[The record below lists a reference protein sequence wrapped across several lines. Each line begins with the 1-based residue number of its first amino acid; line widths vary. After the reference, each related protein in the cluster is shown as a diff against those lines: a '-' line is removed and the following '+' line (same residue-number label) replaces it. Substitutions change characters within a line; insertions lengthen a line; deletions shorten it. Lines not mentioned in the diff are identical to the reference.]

1 MRSVTLT
8 VRDVGHF
15 LSAFAAAFLTSWVVA
30 GQPTTRGALYAL
42 APAAATVAFR
52 QVCPNLGQS
61 ATSVV
66 PAVVVPVPEASTVDP
81 TSRSAA

>member
-1 MRSVTLT
+1 MRSATFT

-15 LSAFAAAFLTSWVVA
+15 LSAFAAAFVTTWVLA
-30 GQPTTRGALYAL
+30 GHPTGRGALYAL

-61 ATSVV
+61 SSSTV
-66 PAVVVPVPEASTVDP
+66 PAVVVPAVPAVNPSN
-81 TSRSAA
+81 RSAA